1 MRLRKG
7 KKHMLTS
14 KRLSGMNLFENS
26 LNLSMTIQNLD
37 SGSSVVMTL
46 SADFFP

>member
-1 MRLRKG
+1 MRLRKE
-7 KKHMLTS
+7 KKPMLTS
-14 KRLSGMNLFENS
+14 KQLSGMNPFENF
-26 LNLSMTIQNLD
+26 LNLFVTIQNLD